1 MTIQSS
7 KVNLVNYNNGKL
19 GFTVNAEN
27 ISFDDNSVSFDHVV
41 SVYGEK
47 VRKEFDQVESVKDY
61 GKSIYIYARDVVTN
75 DKFRIV
81 IYK

>member
-61 GKSIYIYARDVVTN
+61 GKSIYIYARDVYTN